1 MADLERIRLVLL
13 GGAGV
18 GKSSIVKRFLFK
30 TYTDKYR
37 ATVED
42 LYNREYDLGGV
53 TLKVDI
59 LDTSGDMQFPAMRR
73 LSIATAHAFMLV
85 YAATSAPSFQCVK
98 QCFEEIRE
106 QRGDFQDIPIVIAG
120 NKADLAPT
128 HREVK
133 QEEVTDWVFC
143 ELPRLSKG
151 NAKWKTETANC
162 RRQTA
167 SGAIKLLQMK
177 LSDGELDSRQS
188 SERECRRALPGAF
201 CHRNQLHCPRMG
213 LRCSL
218 NKNRM
223 NSPALGAAG
232 GSGDKKPSSL
242 VDAVDVAS
250 TSAEAKLKPRS
261 RSLIRRASRKTK
273 QQINN
278 ASDDCNLQ

>member
-18 GKSSIVKRFLFK
+18 GKSSIAKRFLFK

-120 NKADLAPT
+120 NKADLATT

-133 QEEVTDWVFC
+133 LEEVTDWVFC
-143 ELPRLSKG
+143 ELPRLRTPIG
-151 NAKWKTETANC
+151 DQTNC
-162 RRQTA
+162 R
-167 SGAIKLLQMK
+167 M
-177 LSDGELDSRQS
+177 SDALDS
-188 SERECRRALPGAF
+188 PGE
-201 CHRNQLHCPRMG
+201 
-213 LRCSL
+213 CSL
-218 NKNRM
+218 N
-223 NSPALGAAG
+223 
-232 GSGDKKPSSL
+232 
-242 VDAVDVAS
+242 
-250 TSAEAKLKPRS
+250 
-261 RSLIRRASRKTK
+261 TK
-273 QQINN
+273 QS
-278 ASDDCNLQ
+278 AHPVCTYA

>member
-13 GGAGV
+13 GGTGV

-59 LDTSGDMQFPAMRR
+59 LGTSGDMQFPAMRR

-120 NKADLAPT
+120 NKADLATT

-133 QEEVTDWVFC
+133 LEEVTDWVFC
-143 ELPRLSKG
+143 ELPRLR
-151 NAKWKTETANC
+151 AKVLECSAKEDSNVTDLFKSLLSLSRFLPASSSGSGGSGGGGEAAPSGFK
-162 RRQTA
+162 RRSSAYVSA
-167 SGAIKLLQMK
+167 S
-177 LSDGELDSRQS
+177 SSR
-188 SERECRRALPGAF
+188 
-201 CHRNQLHCPRMG
+201 
-213 LRCSL
+213 

-223 NSPALGAAG
+223 NSPALGGAG
-232 GSGDKKPSSL
+232 GSGGDKKGSSL
-242 VDAVDVAS
+242 VDAVDVAT

-278 ASDDCNLQ
+278 ASDDCNVQ

>member
-143 ELPRLSKG
+143 ELPRLR
-151 NAKWKTETANC
+151 AKVLECSAKEDSNVTDLFKSLLSLSRFLPTSSSSSGSGGGVAGEAAPSGFK
-162 RRQTA
+162 RRSSAYVSA
-167 SGAIKLLQMK
+167 S
-177 LSDGELDSRQS
+177 SSR
-188 SERECRRALPGAF
+188 
-201 CHRNQLHCPRMG
+201 
-213 LRCSL
+213 

>member
-30 TYTDKYR
+30 NYTDKYR

-85 YAATSAPSFQCVK
+85 YATTSAPSFQCVK

-106 QRGDFQDIPIVIAG
+106 QRADFQDIPIVIAG
-120 NKADLAPT
+120 NKADLAT
-128 HREVK
+128 SHREVR

-143 ELPRLSKG
+143 ELPRLR
-151 NAKWKTETANC
+151 AKVLECSAKEDTNVTELFKTLLSLSRFLPASSGSSGGPGGGSSGEAAPSGFK
-162 RRQTA
+162 RRSSAYVSA
-167 SGAIKLLQMK
+167 S
-177 LSDGELDSRQS
+177 SSR
-188 SERECRRALPGAF
+188 
-201 CHRNQLHCPRMG
+201 
-213 LRCSL
+213 

-223 NSPALGAAG
+223 NSPSV
-232 GSGDKKPSSL
+232 SGDKKSSL

>member
-53 TLKVDI
+53 TLK
-59 LDTSGDMQFPAMRR
+59 
-73 LSIATAHAFMLV
+73 
-85 YAATSAPSFQCVK
+85 
-98 QCFEEIRE
+98 
-106 QRGDFQDIPIVIAG
+106 DIPIVIAG

-128 HREVK
+128 HWEVK

-143 ELPRLSKG
+143 ELLCLRAKVLECSAKEDSNVTELFKSLLSLSRFLPTSSGSSGSGGGAAGEAAPSGFK
-151 NAKWKTETANC
+151 
-162 RRQTA
+162 RRSSAYVSA
-167 SGAIKLLQMK
+167 S
-177 LSDGELDSRQS
+177 SSR
-188 SERECRRALPGAF
+188 
-201 CHRNQLHCPRMG
+201 
-213 LRCSL
+213 

-223 NSPALGAAG
+223 NCPALGAAG

>member
-120 NKADLAPT
+120 NKSDLATT

-133 QEEVTDWVFC
+133 LEEVTDWVFC
-143 ELPRLSKG
+143 ELPRLR
-151 NAKWKTETANC
+151 AKVLECSAKEDSNVTDLFKSLLSLSRFLPASSSGSGGSGGGGEAAPSGFK
-162 RRQTA
+162 RRSSAYVSA
-167 SGAIKLLQMK
+167 S
-177 LSDGELDSRQS
+177 SSR
-188 SERECRRALPGAF
+188 
-201 CHRNQLHCPRMG
+201 
-213 LRCSL
+213 

-223 NSPALGAAG
+223 NSPALGGAG
-232 GSGDKKPSSL
+232 GSGGDKKGSSL
-242 VDAVDVAS
+242 VDAVDVAT

-278 ASDDCNLQ
+278 ASDDCNVQ